1 MLKTGFEPVRIAP
14 RDFKSPASAV
24 SPLQLIIPYA
34 PRNPANVFAGRD
46 RRLRAVIRPRAFR
59 GRNPSADKNTRA
71 TRRNP
76 TPVSS
81 APELY
86 GTVRVILPLA
96 APPSDMRCI
105 SKKSDPNEF
114 GSDRWRHHPD
124 SDRSIKVLQTFA
136 LPLGYGAII
145 KIGAVDET
153 RTRDLHLGKVALYQ
167 LSYYRIM
174 WCLGA
179 ESNHRHADFQST
191 ALPTELPEANM
202 ATRKGLE
209 PSTSSVTGWRSNQL
223 NYRAIFGGNNRA
235 RTCDPLLVRQSALPA
250 ELCSHVRSI
259 LLPFPS
265 RASSRRQE
273 I

>member
-24 SPLQLIIPYA
+24 SPLQLIIPY
-34 PRNPANVFAGRD
+34 AGRD

-124 SDRSIKVLQTFA
+124 SDRSIRILQTLA
-136 LPLGYGAII
+136 LPLGYGAILQ
-145 KIGAVDET
+145 IGAVDET

-167 LSYYRIM
+167 LSYYRK
-174 WCLGA
+174 
-179 ESNHRHADFQST
+179 HRFADCHEK
-191 ALPTELPEANM
+191 P
-202 ATRKGLE
+202 G
-209 PSTSSVTGWRSNQL
+209 
-223 NYRAIFGGNNRA
+223 
-235 RTCDPLLVRQSALPA
+235 
-250 ELCSHVRSI
+250 
-259 LLPFPS
+259 
-265 RASSRRQE
+265 RR
-273 I
+273 